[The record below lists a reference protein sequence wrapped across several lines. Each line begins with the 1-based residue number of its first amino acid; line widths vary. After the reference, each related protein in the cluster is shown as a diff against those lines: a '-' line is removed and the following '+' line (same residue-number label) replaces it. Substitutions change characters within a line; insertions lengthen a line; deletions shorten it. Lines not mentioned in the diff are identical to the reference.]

1 MGKGRTCI
9 MSKLKQVW
17 GSDQLFITLDV
28 RGLWP
33 NDPAEKGKGK
43 GSSQLKDL
51 VKQEEATFCIK
62 AALGM
67 LQGLFRQLGQDK
79 KAVIFSLTCILAKLR
94 PFRKLLSGPL
104 DVSIEI
110 YFRFACNMEKP
121 MMNDD
126 VC

>member
-1 MGKGRTCI
+1 
-9 MSKLKQVW
+9 
-17 GSDQLFITLDV
+17 
-28 RGLWP
+28 
-33 NDPAEKGKGK
+33 
-43 GSSQLKDL
+43 
-51 VKQEEATFCIK
+51 
-62 AALGM
+62 M